1 MKYRLLIILIIT
13 LSIGSCQNSRS
24 EPLQQPIPAR
34 TVVSTSTKE
43 AINTATINDS
53 QVRTPEITEIPTS
66 HPTATETNHQSTPC
80 PPSPGLSLTD
90 GIILVYVSED
100 QVWLWCSGEKYV
112 VDNASAN
119 SLVDLSDDGK
129 TLVYTKNSF
138 TIPRYFDLYTF
149 TLDSGEKKLLL
160 DANKLAEMVS
170 AGPEVP
176 NVKFNWIPG
185 PHSLLLNDPISGH
198 AYKLDT
204 NTGDIVDI
212 SSLITP
218 GFLHLAPNGKLFALI
233 SFGQIF
239 LGDLDKPGLYHA
251 LDYAPVSFGGE
262 GPYNIIPVWKSE
274 LRAR

>member
-1 MKYRLLIILIIT
+1 M
-13 LSIGSCQNSRS
+13 
-24 EPLQQPIPAR
+24 
-34 TVVSTSTKE
+34 
-43 AINTATINDS
+43 
-53 QVRTPEITEIPTS
+53 
-66 HPTATETNHQSTPC
+66 
-80 PPSPGLSLTD
+80 
-90 GIILVYVSED
+90 YVSED

-176 NVKFNWIPG
+176 NVNFNWIPG

-239 LGDLDKPGLYHA
+239 LGDPTNPVYITRLITLQSRLEEKGPTISYQFGSQTSAASTIAIPPENVNAGGNVEVWNIDTNTLAPRLLSKYETNTLENFISP
-251 LDYAPVSFGGE
+251 DQQWIIYAKRDNPIMDFPAVSIF
-262 GPYNIIPVWKSE
+262 II
-274 LRAR
+274 